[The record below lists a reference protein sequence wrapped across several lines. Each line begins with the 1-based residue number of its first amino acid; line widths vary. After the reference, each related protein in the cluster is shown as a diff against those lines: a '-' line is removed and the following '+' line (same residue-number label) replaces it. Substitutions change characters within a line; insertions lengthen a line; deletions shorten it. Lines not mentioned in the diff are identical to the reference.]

1 MASTVIQHRGGA
13 TILLTFILAL
23 LLQMFALPDWAQS
36 LRPDWITLVLIY
48 WCIALPERVGVGV
61 GWLAGLML
69 DVSNGALLGQNA
81 LTLAIVAYLAL
92 RLHQR
97 IRLFP
102 LWQQSVSV
110 LLLITLHLMLVLW
123 IKGAVG
129 QSTETWAYWLPALTS
144 MLLWPPVYIVLRGLR
159 RSYRVR

>member
-1 MASTVIQHRGGA
+1 MSIIQHRGGGF
-13 TILLTFILAL
+13 ILLSFVGAL
-23 LLQMFALPDWAQS
+23 LLHMLALPEWAEA
-36 LRPDWITLVLIY
+36 LRPDWIAMVLIY

-61 GWLAGLML
+61 GWVAGLML
-69 DVSNGALLGQNA
+69 DVANGTLLGQNA

-102 LWQQSVSV
+102 VWQQAVSV
-110 LLLITLHLMLVLW
+110 LLLVLLHLMLTLW
-123 IKGAVG
+123 IKGSVD
-129 QSTETWAYWLPALTS
+129 QSPITWAYWLPALS
-144 MLLWPPVYIVLRGLR
+144 SSLLWPLVFLTLRGLR